1 MTTTMKSGRT
11 ARPGWWWKAAWT
23 VAAGLAL
30 VVIMRFLWHDG
41 LWPLLLANV
50 LTPYLFVAA
59 WPVAIAAA
67 ARRRW
72 RLLAVATASVL
83 FHTRATLI
91 PLLPRTP
98 PPATGRSLRFVSANL
113 LTDNRIP
120 SALVDELVALD
131 ADVYFLQELSTRFDE
146 DLERRGFWAH
156 HPYHRRV
163 VREDSFGSAIASR
176 LPLRDLQ
183 VFSLTELPEMRAV
196 LSFEGRDV
204 DVLNVHLMPPRNAG
218 YVPLYRAGT
227 AAVMDLVR
235 GLAGRSFILAGD
247 FNATP
252 DSAFLAGMRKMA
264 DDSWEL
270 AGRGFGATWPNGQV
284 PMPPIRLDHV
294 FLSRDLTAGAISVGV
309 GAGSDHRPLIA
320 TVARRAPSAE

>member
-1 MTTTMKSGRT
+1 MTSGPR
-11 ARPGWWWKAAWT
+11 ARLGWAWKAVWAI
-23 VAAGLAL
+23 AAGLAL
-30 VVIMRFLWHDG
+30 VAIMRFLWHDG

-59 WPVAIAAA
+59 WPVAMAAA
-67 ARRRW
+67 VGRRW
-72 RLLAVATASVL
+72 RLLAVATALVL
-83 FHTRATLI
+83 LHARWTLI
-91 PLLPRTP
+91 PLLARTP
-98 PPATGRSLRFVSANL
+98 PPATGHSLRVVSANL

-120 SALVDELVALD
+120 SALVDELVRLD
-131 ADVYFLQELSTRFDE
+131 ADLYFLQELSGRFDQ
-146 DLERRGFWAH
+146 DLERRGFWGRY
-156 HPYHRRV
+156 PFHRRL

-183 VFSLTELPEMRAV
+183 VFSLTDLPEMRAV

-204 DVLNVHLMPPRNAG
+204 ELLNIHLMPPRNAG
-218 YVPLYRAGT
+218 YVPIYRAGT
-227 AAVMDLVR
+227 AGVMELVR
-235 GLAGRSFILAGD
+235 GLDGRSFILAGD

-252 DSAFLAGMRKMA
+252 DSAFLAGMRTMA

-284 PMPPIRLDHV
+284 PLPPIRLDHV
-294 FLSRDLTAGAISVGV
+294 FLSPDLTASAIQVGV

-320 TVARRAPSAE
+320 TVARRALR